1 MLCRSSPA
9 AIKSLTRRALVVTEV
24 ALALVLLIA
33 AGLLLQSMQ
42 RLLSVDTGFI
52 PDHLLTLQV
61 QTSGHQ
67 FDDLPSAPGVGDSTR
82 RRFFEQ
88 ALESVRRVS
97 GVKQAG
103 FTSLLALSDDPP
115 VMGMYGAEF
124 ENDPPQGSRNVFRYA
139 VSPQYCQAMGI
150 PLRSGRFLDER
161 DSASA
166 PYAALL
172 SESLAKS
179 QFPGQNPIGKRLHV
193 GPTERP
199 WYTVVGVVGDVKQTS
214 LAINEPDAVYLST
227 RQTWFADESLS
238 FVIPTTADPASLAP
252 AVKSAI
258 WSVGRN
264 QPIVRVVTMNEL
276 RDVSESERR
285 FVLIL
290 FEAFG
295 ITALLLAA
303 VGIYGVLSGSVNERM
318 REIGVRAAL
327 GATRRHILALVLRDG
342 MILTAAGIAIGLVGA
357 AAASRTLT
365 TLLFAI
371 SRLDPSTYFGVVALL
386 SLVAALACAT
396 PAWRAARVDPS
407 ITLRSE

>member
-1 MLCRSSPA
+1 M
-9 AIKSLTRRALVVTEV
+9 
-24 ALALVLLIA
+24 
-33 AGLLLQSMQ
+33 
-42 RLLSVDTGFI
+42 
-52 PDHLLTLQV
+52 
-61 QTSGHQ
+61 
-67 FDDLPSAPGVGDSTR
+67 
-82 RRFFEQ
+82 
-88 ALESVRRVS
+88 
-97 GVKQAG
+97 
-103 FTSLLALSDDPP
+103 
-115 VMGMYGAEF
+115 
-124 ENDPPQGSRNVFRYA
+124 
-139 VSPQYCQAMGI
+139 
-150 PLRSGRFLDER
+150 
-161 DSASA
+161 
-166 PYAALL
+166 
-172 SESLAKS
+172 
-179 QFPGQNPIGKRLHV
+179 
-193 GPTERP
+193 
-199 WYTVVGVVGDVKQTS
+199 
-214 LAINEPDAVYLST
+214 
-227 RQTWFADESLS
+227 
-238 FVIPTTADPASLAP
+238 
-252 AVKSAI
+252 KSAI